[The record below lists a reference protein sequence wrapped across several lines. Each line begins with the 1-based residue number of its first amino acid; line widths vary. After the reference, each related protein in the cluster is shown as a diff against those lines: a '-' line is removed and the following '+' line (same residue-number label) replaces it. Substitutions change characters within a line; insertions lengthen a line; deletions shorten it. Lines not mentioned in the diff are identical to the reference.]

1 MNGALGTLLMCP
13 DNSRK
18 NPNMLR
24 LVTSTRT
31 ARVTIAVGDKLTS
44 PPFPRKKYMKT
55 ADIIR
60 IGTVTVSEK
69 VDAIS
74 VLRRDTHR

>member
-1 MNGALGTLLMCP
+1 
-13 DNSRK
+13 
-18 NPNMLR
+18 
-24 LVTSTRT
+24 
-31 ARVTIAVGDKLTS
+31 
-44 PPFPRKKYMKT
+44 MKT

-74 VLRRDTHR
+74 VLRRDTHRYTFQPTTLERADAR